1 MSDVSQIDGSAV
13 RLKREAQGWALADM
27 ANRACLSVKQ
37 IRQIEEGGMT
47 AFYSESVKL
56 TAARKVAAL
65 LQMSESQLF
74 GQQPAPTPPEEDHFQ
89 HVSAQ
94 VDTPKFSA
102 SMAAVPAPASP
113 LLRGEALHELAQP
126 PAFIEEGSSQEAP
139 AGAQGAQTEMQDAS
153 VPVQPVAASESA
165 QSAEPVTD
173 STSAGSGYMMKIAA
187 LFVVAL
193 AAAALLNPNLLDNKT
208 EAPATTETPAP
219 PVLATPPSNTSS
231 DSAPTAAETPA
242 APSAP
247 TVAPP
252 STTAA
257 PVTTT
262 PAATAT
268 PAVVAP
274 AAPTAPASGQ

>member
-94 VDTPKFSA
+94 ADTPKFSA
-102 SMAAVPAPASP
+102 SMAAVPAPTTP
-113 LLRGEALHELAQP
+113 LMRGEALHELAQP
-126 PAFIEEGSSQEAP
+126 PAFIEEGPSEQAP
-139 AGAQGAQTEMQDAS
+139 ATDQATQAAAPQD
-153 VPVQPVAASESA
+153 VPDSVQPAALSDLST
-165 QSAEPVTD
+165 SAEPQAETS
-173 STSAGSGYMMKIAA
+173 STGSGYMMKIAA

-193 AAAALLNPNLLDNKT
+193 AAAALLNPNLLDKKLET
-208 EAPATTETPAP
+208 PATAETPAP
-219 PVLATPPSNTSS
+219 PVLPPPPGGT
-231 DSAPTAAETPA
+231 DSAPAASDTPVAPGTAA
-242 APSAP
+242 
-247 TVAPP
+247 V
-252 STTAA
+252 STT
-257 PVTTT
+257 PNSPTTT
-262 PAATAT
+262 PAS
-268 PAVVAP
+268 P
-274 AAPTAPASGQ
+274 AAMPAATTAPASGQ

>member
-94 VDTPKFSA
+94 ADTPKFSA
-102 SMAAVPAPASP
+102 SMAAVPAPTTP
-113 LLRGEALHELAQP
+113 LMRGEALHELAQP
-126 PAFIEEGSSQEAP
+126 PAFIEEGPSEQAP
-139 AGAQGAQTEMQDAS
+139 ATDQATQAAPQDA
-153 VPVQPVAASESA
+153 PASA
-165 QSAEPVTD
+165 QPAALPDLSSSAEPQAEPA
-173 STSAGSGYMMKIAA
+173 SSGSGYMLKIAA

-193 AAAALLNPNLLDNKT
+193 AAAALLNPNLLDKKT
-208 EAPATTETPAP
+208 ETPATAETPAP
-219 PVLATPPSNTSS
+219 PVLPPPPGGSDSLPAASDTPAVPGTAAVATPSS
-231 DSAPTAAETPA
+231 
-242 APSAP
+242 
-247 TVAPP
+247 P
-252 STTAA
+252 STTPASPAA
-257 PVTTT
+257 A
-262 PAATAT
+262 PAATA
-268 PAVVAP
+268 
-274 AAPTAPASGQ
+274 APASGQ